1 MKLESKK
8 AQIYDRSYTEYTGNK
23 SSNFYHSRRSHI
35 SEEGNFDS
43 TARRTPRSRF
53 ALFLGL

>member
-23 SSNFYHSRRSHI
+23 SSNFYHNRRNHI

-43 TARRTPRSRF
+43 T
-53 ALFLGL
+53 LLGL